1 MGLEQSGK
9 RRKLEHE
16 PYFWFEKVNLGK
28 QGGDLG
34 LYDHHHREIART
46 IIKFEQIRDVSDRMA
61 LVPKLR
67 THLTGLQSILDAY
80 DIDPTSDLTRTLE
93 QVNEWLPGHEIT
105 IRMASGSRGR
115 ERSGRRRGRNVG
127 AGNPRR

>member
-16 PYFWFEKVNLGK
+16 PYFWFEKVDLGK

-46 IIKFEQIRDVSDRMA
+46 IIKFEQIRDVRDRMA
-61 LVPKLR
+61 LVPTLR
-67 THLTGLQSILDAY
+67 THLTGLLSILDAY

-105 IRMASGSRGR
+105 IRMASGSRRR
-115 ERSGRRRGRNVG
+115 ERSGRRGRNVG